1 MLCPYCNNAETKV
14 TDKRDS
20 EGTTRRRRE
29 CLKCGKRFT
38 TYERVEFDLTVVK
51 KDGKREKFDRDKL
64 KEGIEKAFEKL
75 SVSAEKIDTIV
86 SDIEARINRIAK
98 GKEIKSSKIGEIVM
112 NKLKKVN
119 KVAYIRFASV
129 YREFAD
135 IDDSKKELRGLR

>member
-135 IDDSKKELRGLR
+135 IDDFKKELRGLR